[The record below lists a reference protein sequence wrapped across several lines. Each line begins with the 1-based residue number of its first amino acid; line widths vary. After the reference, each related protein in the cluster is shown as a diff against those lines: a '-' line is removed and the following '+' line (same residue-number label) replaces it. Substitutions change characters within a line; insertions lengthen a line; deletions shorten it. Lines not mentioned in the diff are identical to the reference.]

1 LIPSAKIVPK
11 EITLHGDARVDD
23 YFWLRDRSDPNVI
36 PYLEAEN
43 RYTEDVM
50 ASSKPL
56 QETLYKEILRR
67 IQETDISVPVKRDEY
82 FYYTRTEEGKAYS
95 IQSRK
100 RGGLDALE
108 EILLD
113 SNALAE
119 GQAYFRLGNF
129 AVSPD
134 HRLLA
139 YSVDLEGDESY
150 TIHVKDLVK
159 GQLLPDRIE
168 NTYYTL
174 EWANDNRTFFYTVL
188 DAAKRPYR
196 AFRHELGGAT
206 DTLVYQEDDGRF
218 NLGLAK
224 TRSRRFI
231 FIELASPLTSELR
244 YLEADH
250 PRGEFRV
257 LLPRRQGVEYDASHH
272 GDSFYIR
279 TNDQAKNF
287 RLMRTP
293 VASPSDTNWHEVIPA
308 RAGVTIEGVDS
319 FDDHIVIYE
328 RERGLEKICIRDGAA
343 AFSHY
348 VDFPEPVYSVG
359 ATGNVEYQ
367 TNLLRFNYTS
377 LVTPASVFDYNV
389 HTRERELKKQYEVR
403 GGYDASQYQSERIF
417 AKASDGVEVP
427 ISLVYRKGF
436 ERNSASPLL
445 LYGYGAYGHSIDPRF
460 SSDRLSL
467 LDRGFVFAIA
477 HIRGGAE
484 LGEEWHDQ
492 GKLLQKKN
500 TFTDFIACA
509 EHLLAER
516 YTSTERLAIMGGSAG
531 GLLVG
536 AVLNLRPELF
546 HAAIAKV
553 PFVDTL
559 NTMLDPTLPLT
570 IAEYEE
576 WGNPEQEEFYRYIR
590 SYSPYDNVTPREYPT
605 MLVTAGLNDPRVSY
619 WEPAK
624 WVAKLRALK
633 TGLKMTDSKV
643 LLLKTDMGSGH
654 FGPSGRYEGIK
665 EVAFDYAFLLS
676 RILTNDRPRNSS
688 IVSPDD
694 AASRSVN
701 APQLTPRSRKFNSP

>member
-1 LIPSAKIVPK
+1 LRAHPPLAKIVPK
-11 EITLHGDARVDD
+11 QITLYGDTRVDN
-23 YFWLRDRSDPNVI
+23 YFWLRDRADPDVVR
-36 PYLEAEN
+36 YLEAEN
-43 RYTEDVM
+43 RYTEEVM
-50 ASSKPL
+50 GPTATL
-56 QETLYKEILRR
+56 RETLYQEILGR
-67 IQETDISVPVKRDEY
+67 IQETDVSVPVKRDDY

-95 IQSRK
+95 IQCRK
-100 RGGLDALE
+100 HGGLDASE

-119 GQAYFRLGNF
+119 GQKYFRLGNF

-150 TIHVKDLVK
+150 TIQVKGLST

-188 DAAKRPYR
+188 DQAKRPYR
-196 AFRHELGGAT
+196 AFRHELGAAT
-206 DTLVYQEDDGRF
+206 DALVYQEDDGRYD
-218 NLGLAK
+218 LGLRK
-224 TRSRRFI
+224 TRSQRFV
-231 FIELASPLTSELR
+231 FIEISSPLTSELR
-244 YLEADH
+244 YLEAAD
-250 PRGEFRV
+250 PLGEFRV

-272 GDSFYIR
+272 GEYFYIR
-279 TNDQAKNF
+279 TNEQAKNF
-287 RLMRTP
+287 RLMRTD
-293 VASPSDTNWHEVIPA
+293 VNDPSGENWYEVIPA

-319 FDDHIVIYE
+319 FEDHMVVYE
-328 RERGLEKICIRDGAA
+328 RERGLEKICIRDGSGAL
-343 AFSHY
+343 SHY
-348 VDFPEPVYSVG
+348 IEFPEPVYSVG
-359 ATGNVEYQ
+359 ATGNAEYK
-367 TNLLRFNYTS
+367 TNVLRFNYTS
-377 LVTPASVFDYNV
+377 LVTPASVFDYDV
-389 HTRERELKKQYEVR
+389 HTRERVLKKQYEVR
-403 GGYDASQYQSERIF
+403 GGYDATQYQSERIF
-417 AKASDGVEVP
+417 AEAPDGVEVP
-427 ISLVYRKGF
+427 VSLVYRRDF
-436 ERNSASPLL
+436 EPNGASPLL

-509 EHLLAER
+509 EHLLAAR
-516 YTSTERLAIMGGSAG
+516 CTSTERLAIMGGSAG

-536 AVLNLRPELF
+536 AVLNLRPDLF

-590 SYSPYDNVTPREYPT
+590 SYSPYDNVAPRKYPA

-624 WVAKLRALK
+624 WVAKLRAPK
-633 TGLKMTDSKV
+633 TDLKMTDSNL

-665 EVAFDYAFLLS
+665 EVAFDYAFLL
-676 RILTNDRPRNSS
+676 
-688 IVSPDD
+688 
-694 AASRSVN
+694 RSVGQN
-701 APQLTPRSRKFNSP
+701 L

>member
-1 LIPSAKIVPK
+1 VL
-11 EITLHGDARVDD
+11 
-23 YFWLRDRSDPNVI
+23 

-43 RYTEDVM
+43 RHTEEVM
-50 ASSKPL
+50 ASTKPL
-56 QETLYKEILRR
+56 QETLYSEILGR
-67 IQETDISVPVKRDEY
+67 IQETDVSVPVKRDGY
-82 FYYTRTEEGKAYS
+82 FYYARTEEGRAYS
-95 IQSRK
+95 IQCRK
-100 RGGLDALE
+100 HGSLDASE

-113 SNALAE
+113 SNALAA
-119 GQAYFRLGNF
+119 GQKYFRLGTF

-139 YSVDLEGDESY
+139 YSTDLEGDESY
-150 TIHVKDLVK
+150 TIQVKILAT
-159 GQLLPDRIE
+159 GELLADRIA
-168 NTYYTL
+168 NTSDAL

-196 AFRHELGGAT
+196 AFRHELGASS
-206 DTLVYQEDDGRF
+206 DTLVFQEDDARF

-224 TRSRRFI
+224 TRSRRFV
-231 FIELASPLTSELR
+231 FIETASSVTSELR
-244 YLEADH
+244 YLEADD
-250 PRGEFRV
+250 PSGEFRV
-257 LLPRRQGVEYDASHH
+257 LLPRRQAVEYDASHH
-272 GDSFYIR
+272 GEHFYIR

-287 RLMRTP
+287 RLMRTD
-293 VASPSDTNWHEVIPA
+293 VSNTSAETWETVIPA
-308 RAGVTIEGVDS
+308 RSGVTIEGVDS
-319 FDDHIVIYE
+319 FEDHIVVYE
-328 RERGLEKICIRDGAA
+328 RERGLEKICIRDGSGAL
-343 AFSHY
+343 SHY
-348 VDFPEPVYSVG
+348 VEFPEPVYTFA
-359 ATGNVEYQ
+359 ATGNAEYN

-377 LVTPASVFDYNV
+377 LVTPASVFDYDV
-389 HTRERELKKQYEVR
+389 HTRERELKKQYQVR
-403 GGYDASQYQSERIF
+403 GGYDASQYRSERIF
-417 AKASDGVEVP
+417 ATASDGVEVP
-427 ISLVYRKGF
+427 ISLVYRKSF
-436 ERNSASPLL
+436 ERNGTTPLL

-492 GKLLQKKN
+492 GKLRHKKN

-509 EHLLAER
+509 EHLLAGR
-516 YTSTERLAIMGGSAG
+516 YTSTNRLAIMGGSAG
-531 GLLVG
+531 GLLMG

-576 WGNPEQEEFYRYIR
+576 WGNPAQEEFYRYIR
-590 SYSPYDNVTPREYPT
+590 SYSPYDNVAPCEYPA

-633 TGLKMTDSKV
+633 TDLKMTDSNV

-665 EVAFDYAFLLS
+665 EVAFDYAFLL
-676 RILTNDRPRNSS
+676 RTVGHNL
-688 IVSPDD
+688 
-694 AASRSVN
+694 
-701 APQLTPRSRKFNSP
+701 

>member
-1 LIPSAKIVPK
+1 
-11 EITLHGDARVDD
+11 
-23 YFWLRDRSDPNVI
+23 VI

-43 RYTEDVM
+43 RYTDEVM
-50 ASSKPL
+50 GRTAAL
-56 QETLYKEILRR
+56 RETLYKEILGR
-67 IQETDISVPVKRDEY
+67 IQETDVSVPVKRDDY

-95 IQSRK
+95 IQCRK
-100 RGGLDALE
+100 HGSLDAGE

-119 GQAYFRLGNF
+119 GQKYFRLGNF

-139 YSVDLEGDESY
+139 YSIDLEGDESY
-150 TIHVKDLVK
+150 TIQVKDLSTS
-159 GQLLPDRIE
+159 QLLPDRID

-188 DAAKRPYR
+188 DQAKRPYR
-196 AFRHELGGAT
+196 AFRHELGAAT
-206 DTLVYQEDDGRF
+206 DALVYQEDDGRF
-218 NLGLAK
+218 NLGLRK
-224 TRSRRFI
+224 TRSQRFI
-231 FIELASPLTSELR
+231 FIELASPLTSELHS
-244 YLEADH
+244 LEADD

-272 GDSFYIR
+272 GEYFYIR

-287 RLMRTP
+287 RLMRTE
-293 VASPSDTNWHEVIPA
+293 VNDPSGENWYEVIPA

-319 FDDHIVIYE
+319 FEDHMVVYE
-328 RERGLEKICIRDGAA
+328 RERGLEKICIRDGSG
-343 AFSHY
+343 FVSHY
-348 VDFPEPVYSVG
+348 IDFPEPVYSVG
-359 ATGNVEYQ
+359 ATGNAEYK

-377 LVTPASVFDYNV
+377 LVTPASVFDYDV

-417 AKASDGVEVP
+417 AEAPDGVEVP
-427 ISLVYRKGF
+427 VSLVYRKGF
-436 ERNSASPLL
+436 ERNGASPLL
-445 LYGYGAYGHSIDPRF
+445 LYGYGAYGHSIDPTF
-460 SSDRLSL
+460 SSARLSL

-509 EHLLAER
+509 EHLLSAR

-531 GLLVG
+531 GLLMG

-590 SYSPYDNVTPREYPT
+590 SYSPYDNVVSREYPA

-633 TGLKMTDSKV
+633 TDLRMTDSNV

-665 EVAFDYAFLLS
+665 EVAFDYAFLL
-676 RILTNDRPRNSS
+676 RTVGQNLQERP
-688 IVSPDD
+688 P
-694 AASRSVN
+694 A
-701 APQLTPRSRKFNSP
+701 

>member
-1 LIPSAKIVPK
+1 
-11 EITLHGDARVDD
+11 
-23 YFWLRDRSDPNVI
+23 
-36 PYLEAEN
+36 
-43 RYTEDVM
+43 M
-50 ASSKPL
+50 ASTKPL
-56 QETLYKEILRR
+56 QETLYQEILGR
-67 IQETDISVPVKRDEY
+67 IQETDISVPVKRDDY

-95 IQSRK
+95 IHCRK
-100 RGGLDALE
+100 RGALDAAE

-119 GQAYFRLGNF
+119 GQKYFRLGNF

-134 HRLLA
+134 HLLLA
-139 YSVDLEGDESY
+139 YSTDLEGDETY
-150 TIHVKDLVK
+150 TIQVKDLST
-159 GQLLPDRIE
+159 GQLLPDRIA
-168 NTYYTL
+168 NTYYSL

-188 DAAKRPYR
+188 DAAKRPYQ
-196 AFRHELGGAT
+196 AFRHELGAAS

-218 NLGLAK
+218 NLGIAK
-224 TRSRRFI
+224 TRSRRFL
-231 FIELASPLTSELR
+231 FIELASSVTSELR
-244 YLEADH
+244 YLEAGD
-250 PRGEFRV
+250 PRGDFRV
-257 LLPRRQGVEYDASHH
+257 MLPRRQDVEYDASHH
-272 GDSFYIR
+272 GEYFYVR
-279 TNDQAKNF
+279 TNHQAKNF

-293 VASPSDTNWHEVIPA
+293 VAAPSSENWREVIPA
-308 RAGVTIEGVDS
+308 RPGVTIEGVDS
-319 FDDHIVIYE
+319 FEDHVVVYE
-328 RERGLEKICIRDGAA
+328 RERGLEKICVRDGTGALA
-343 AFSHY
+343 HY
-348 VDFPEPVYSVG
+348 VEFPEPVYSVAAG
-359 ATGNVEYQ
+359 GNAEYK
-367 TNLLRFNYTS
+367 TDVLRFNYTS
-377 LVTPASVFDYNV
+377 LVTPPSVFDYNV
-389 HTRERELKKQYEVR
+389 HTRARELKKQYEVR

-417 AKASDGVEVP
+417 ATSPDGVEVP
-427 ISLVYRKGF
+427 ISLVYRRGV
-436 ERNSASPLL
+436 ERNGASPLL

-509 EHLLAER
+509 EHLLAAR
-516 YTSTERLAIMGGSAG
+516 YTSTDRLAMMGGSAG
-531 GLLVG
+531 GLLMG
-536 AVLNLRPELF
+536 AVLNLRPDLF

-559 NTMLDPTLPLT
+559 NTMLDPSLPLT

-590 SYSPYDNVTPREYPT
+590 SYSPYDNALPCEYPA

-624 WVAKLRALK
+624 WVAKLRAMK
-633 TGLKMTDSKV
+633 KDSTV

-665 EVAFDYAFLLS
+665 EVAFDYAFLL
-676 RILTNDRPRNSS
+676 RAVGQNLQERSS
-688 IVSPDD
+688 
-694 AASRSVN
+694 A
-701 APQLTPRSRKFNSP
+701 

>member
-1 LIPSAKIVPK
+1 LRANPPLAKIVPTQ
-11 EITLHGDARVDD
+11 ITLHDEIRVDN
-23 YFWLRDRSDPNVI
+23 YFWLRDRADPDVI
-36 PYLEAEN
+36 RYLEAEN
-43 RYTEDVM
+43 RYSEEVM
-50 ASSKPL
+50 GPTATL
-56 QETLYKEILRR
+56 RETLYQEILGR
-67 IQETDISVPVKRDEY
+67 IQETDVSVPLKRDNY
-82 FYYTRTEEGKAYS
+82 FYYTRTEQGKAYS
-95 IQSRK
+95 IQCRK
-100 RGGLDALE
+100 HGSLDASE

-119 GQAYFRLGNF
+119 GQKYFRLGNF

-139 YSVDLEGDESY
+139 YSIDLEGDESY
-150 TIHVKDLVK
+150 TIQVKNLAT
-159 GQLLPDRIE
+159 GELLHDRIA

-188 DAAKRPYR
+188 DQAKRPYR
-196 AFRHELGGAT
+196 AFRHELGAAT
-206 DTLVYQEDDGRF
+206 DALVYQEDDGRF
-218 NLGLAK
+218 NLGLRK
-224 TRSRRFI
+224 TRSQRFV
-231 FIELASPLTSELR
+231 FIEISSPLTSELR
-244 YLEADH
+244 YLETAD
-250 PRGEFRV
+250 PRGEFCV
-257 LLPRRQGVEYDASHH
+257 LLPRRQGIEYDASHH
-272 GDSFYIR
+272 GEYFYIR

-287 RLMRTP
+287 RLMRTE
-293 VASPSDTNWHEVIPA
+293 VTAPSSENWYEVIPA

-319 FDDHIVIYE
+319 FEDHMVVYE
-328 RERGLEKICIRDGAA
+328 RERGLENICIRGGSGAL
-343 AFSHY
+343 SHY
-348 VDFPEPVYSVG
+348 IEFPEPVYSVS
-359 ATGNVEYQ
+359 ASGNAEYK

-377 LVTPASVFDYNV
+377 LVTPASVFDYDV

-417 AKASDGVEVP
+417 ATAPDGAEVP
-427 ISLVYRKGF
+427 ISLVYRRGF
-436 ERNSASPLL
+436 ERNGTSPLL

-500 TFTDFIACA
+500 TFTDFVACA
-509 EHLLAER
+509 EHLLAAR

-576 WGNPEQEEFYRYIR
+576 WGNPEQEEFYRYIG
-590 SYSPYDNVTPREYPT
+590 SYSPYDNVAPGEYPL

-633 TGLKMTDSKV
+633 TDLRMTDSNI

-665 EVAFDYAFLLS
+665 EVAFDYAFLL
-676 RILTNDRPRNSS
+676 RTIGL
-688 IVSPDD
+688 
-694 AASRSVN
+694 
-701 APQLTPRSRKFNSP
+701 API